1 MRVLNANYQ
10 ALLISIGKD
19 QMTKSSENIVHCLKI
34 WRYLDTFNSD
44 ALKLVANKSDFALH
58 HIIVSCFVCEF
69 IHFASKHHCP
79 PNPSHLFWCFCGLV
93 KSFNV
98 IEGKGRWSI
107 GQSRDEAFL
116 ILFLGPPGPLVA
128 ALYVC
133 HTHRSDTQ
141 KHLIKYFYTT
151 TTH

>member
-10 ALLISIGKD
+10 ALLISIIGKD

-116 ILFLGPPGPLVA
+116 IPRKLVYFWRPLFKEDK
-128 ALYVC
+128 
-133 HTHRSDTQ
+133 TKKFWR
-141 KHLIKYFYTT
+141 
-151 TTH
+151 